1 MKTKAISTAFLIMA
15 ILASCS
21 SMATSIPVATNL
33 PTSFFTVI
41 PTATLAPFSDT
52 PEATIPSPITFS
64 GKGNTILTVNKWRG
78 PALIHII
85 YTGSGEFIAWNDNE
99 RNRELDFVLHVWS
112 DYSGTQVLDI
122 SDNEAFQT
130 RFLEIYTNGIWE
142 IEILPFEH
150 GRKVSVPS
158 VITGLN
164 NDVVFLQGV
173 KPSSLEIEINESGNY
188 FQVSGLGDDGFLP
201 IIDGK
206 PPYYGTVK
214 IEQDFKMLMIEALGS
229 WQIKVLDTS
238 K

>member
-1 MKTKAISTAFLIMA
+1 
-15 ILASCS
+15 
-21 SMATSIPVATNL
+21 MATSIPDATTL
-33 PTSFFTVI
+33 PTSFFTVT
-41 PTATLAPFSDT
+41 PTATPVPVSDT

-64 GKGNTILTVNKWRG
+64 GKGNAILTVNKWRG
-78 PALIHII
+78 PALIHIT

-99 RNRELDFVLHVWS
+99 KNRELQFILHVRS
-112 DYSGTQVLDI
+112 NYIGTQVLDM

-130 RFLEIYTNGIWE
+130 QFLEIYTNGIWE

-150 GRKVSVPS
+150 GRKVSIPS

-164 NDVVFLQGV
+164 NDVVFIQGS
-173 KPSSLEIEINESGNY
+173 KPSLLEIQIDESGNY
-188 FQVSGLGDDGFLP
+188 FQVSGQGNDGFVP

-206 PPYYGTVK
+206 PPYHGTVK
-214 IEQDFKMLMIEALGS
+214 IEQDLRMLIIEALGS

>member
-1 MKTKAISTAFLIMA
+1 MITST
-15 ILASCS
+15 
-21 SMATSIPVATNL
+21 PVATNL

-41 PTATLAPFSDT
+41 PTATLAPFADT

-78 PALIHII
+78 PALIYIT

-99 RNRELDFVLHVWS
+99 RDHELQFVLHVWS
-112 DYSGTQVLDI
+112 NYSGTQVLDM

-130 RFLEIYTNGIWE
+130 HFLEIYTSGIWE

-150 GRKVSVPS
+150 GRKVSVLS
-158 VITGLN
+158 VITGVN
-164 NDVVFLQGV
+164 NDVIFLQGG
-173 KPSSLEIEINESGNY
+173 KPSSLEIEIHESEYY
-188 FQVSGLGDDGFLP
+188 FQVSGQGDDGFVP

-214 IEQDFKMLMIEALGS
+214 IEQDLKMLMIEALGS